1 MKEAVTLAS
10 PAARIVLMGFSSEPS
25 EVIQQGITGKELSIF
40 SSRLNANKFPVVID
54 WLSKGL
60 IKPEKLITHTFDF
73 QHVAD
78 AISLFELIKNIAAKS
93 YSLFLNN
100 TNNGE

>member
-1 MKEAVTLAS
+1 M
-10 PAARIVLMGFSSEPS
+10 
-25 EVIQQGITGKELSIF
+25 IQQGITGKELSIF

-78 AISLFELIKNIAAKS
+78 AISLFEQGFKNIAAKS

>member
-1 MKEAVTLAS
+1 LLSSSVTAWTATSEKRYLH
-10 PAARIVLMGFSSEPS
+10 RILNRL
-25 EVIQQGITGKELSIF
+25 IQQGITGKELSIF
-40 SSRLNANKFPVVID
+40 SSRLNANKFPIVID

-78 AISLFELIKNIAAKS
+78 AISLFEQDQKHCCKVLLTFS
-93 YSLFLNN
+93 
-100 TNNGE
+100 E

>member
-1 MKEAVTLAS
+1 M
-10 PAARIVLMGFSSEPS
+10 
-25 EVIQQGITGKELSIF
+25 IQQGITGKELSIF
-40 SSRLNANKFPVVID
+40 SSRLNANKFPIVID

-60 IKPEKLITHTFDF
+60 IKPEKLITHTL
-73 QHVAD
+73 
-78 AISLFELIKNIAAKS
+78 ISSMLLMPLVYLNRIKNIAAKS

>member
-1 MKEAVTLAS
+1 DAACHPSILKEAVTLAS

-60 IKPEKLITHTFDF
+60 IKPEK
-73 QHVAD
+73 
-78 AISLFELIKNIAAKS
+78 
-93 YSLFLNN
+93 
-100 TNNGE
+100 

>member
-1 MKEAVTLAS
+1 
-10 PAARIVLMGFSSEPS
+10 MGFSSEPS

-54 WLSKGL
+54 WLSNGL

-78 AISLFELIKNIAAKS
+78 AISLFEQDQKHCCKVLLTFS
-93 YSLFLNN
+93 
-100 TNNGE
+100 E